1 MATSKNTTTLY
12 FIIAVLV
19 MFLAASIGYN
29 IGNVNSNN
37 SSDATASASSI
48 NAKVLK
54 EIEELKTI
62 YDSKIAEKKAS
73 YKDLQI
79 EKEKVQFLL
88 AELEQTKGN
97 ANSLLKYKEEYQNL
111 ESKMRLLVEEI
122 VVLKS
127 NKSKAVTKVQKSKPI
142 IVDAKKTVID
152 NTSFSIKTPRKTQ
165 VVAKREVDPIKDE
178 IVGSSDSEQ
187 AKQKIVVSNPK
198 VETPE
203 RKIEIPEKK
212 IEKVYAKLDVL
223 NLRSGGFSK
232 SSNNYEETNLA
243 SKTDL
248 LKISFAVEANSD
260 AKAEERKYYIQVVNG
275 ANKVIGRRIT
285 EFFDDRSITYS
296 LSKVIQYENKY
307 VPITQELIADE
318 FEKGTYTVNVY
329 ERSRLVAKTTFT
341 LR

>member
-29 IGNVNSNN
+29 IGNGNSN
-37 SSDATASASSI
+37 STSDAATSANGI

-54 EIEELKTI
+54 EIAELKTI
-62 YDSKIAEKKAS
+62 YDTKIAEKKAS
-73 YKDLQI
+73 YKDLQA

-88 AELEQTKGN
+88 AELEQTKGS
-97 ANSLLKYKEEYQNL
+97 ANSLLKYKEQYQNL
-111 ESKMRLLVEEI
+111 ESKMRLLVDEI

-127 NKSKAVTKVQKSKPI
+127 NKSKAVTKVQTAKPI
-142 IVDAKKTVID
+142 IIDAKKPVID
-152 NTSFSIKTPRKTQ
+152 NAAFSIKSPVKPKASPKKETKTLKTAIVEKAEISTPK
-165 VVAKREVDPIKDE
+165 AE
-178 IVGSSDSEQ
+178 I
-187 AKQKIVVSNPK
+187 A
-198 VETPE
+198 
-203 RKIEIPEKK
+203 EKK
-212 IEKVYAKLDVL
+212 IEKVYANLNVL
-223 NLRSGGFSK
+223 NLKSGGYISK
-232 SSNNYEETNLA
+232 SSTNYEETNSA

-248 LKISFAVEANSD
+248 LKISFVVEANPD

-296 LSKVIQYENKY
+296 LSKTIQYENKATQ
-307 VPITQELIADE
+307 ITQELIADD

-341 LR
+341 LK